1 MKEEFLEQGF
11 MSPEIPR
18 NAEINVLMATKL
30 VSVQWDYTSLITGAI
45 ISSGLTSTSKLL
57 TS

>member
-11 MSPEIPR
+11 MSPEIQR

-30 VSVQWDYTSLITGAI
+30 VSVQWDYTSLITGAV
-45 ISSGLTSTSKLL
+45 ISGGLTSTSKLL